1 MIKIRYRHANELPP
15 GLHATAERHGRTIT
29 VYLLPSLTAEQ
40 RNAALRRLR
49 LSGRMGHGPRLPGVQ
64 LAFALFADRIRT
76 SIGQAG
82 SVFRKHP
89 AGTTGPV
96 MLISA
101 GAIAF
106 LVLSAVSIRILRE
119 PRGPD
124 APPASGPAPVA
135 SAIAVRIPG
144 SSQRPADDPAGSEG
158 RVLTTALTGSDPLPL
173 PTSPA
178 LPGNSAGPGT
188 GTGST
193 ASTGSGTGTG
203 AGTGTGTGGGTP
215 VGAGTGS
222 TPNPT
227 ASATAPGVPPATVSV
242 SPSAPAPPPAPVPS
256 SVPASASVPAPA
268 PSPVS
273 ASAVPSATVSVAP
286 SVSVS
291 GSGLP
296 SVSASVPVS
305 VSASVP
311 PSVSASDPVTVSA
324 SVAPSVAVAVP
335 AFAYTSNPVASASVT
350 ATVSASLPTLGSASS
365 AGSSAPASS
374 PPVTASVTG
383 GACLD
388 VGPLGVCLDV

>member
-203 AGTGTGTGGGTP
+203 TGTGGGTP

-335 AFAYTSNPVASASVT
+335 ASAYTSNPVAASASVT
-350 ATVSASLPTLGSASS
+350 ATVSASLPTSGSASS
-365 AGSSAPASS
+365 AGSSAPAQS

>member
-1 MIKIRYRHANELPP
+1 MTRINGVGQHRAERRCTARIKIRYCSANELPP

-29 VYLLPSLTAEQ
+29 VYLLPGLTAEE

-49 LSGRMGHGPRLPGVQ
+49 LSGRMRYGPRLPAVQ

-76 SIGQAG
+76 SIAQAG
-82 SVFRKHP
+82 SVFRAHP

-119 PRGPD
+119 PHGPNGS
-124 APPASGPAPVA
+124 PASGPAPAA

-144 SSQRPADDPAGSEG
+144 SSRHLADDPVGSEG
-158 RVLTTALTGSDPLPL
+158 RVLTAALTGSDPLPL
-173 PTSPA
+173 PASPG
-178 LPGNSAGPGT
+178 LPSRGSGAAADT
-188 GTGST
+188 GT
-193 ASTGSGTGTG
+193 ASTGSGLGTG
-203 AGTGTGTGGGTP
+203 GGGTP
-215 VGAGTGS
+215 VGAGADS

-227 ASATAPGVPPATVSV
+227 ASAAAPDVPSATASV
-242 SPSAPAPPPAPVPS
+242 SPSAADPPAPVPS
-256 SVPASASVPAPA
+256 SGPTSASIPAPA

-273 ASAVPSATVSVAP
+273 ASAAPSVSASVAP

-305 VSASVP
+305 VSASVA
-311 PSVSASDPVTVSA
+311 PSVSVS
-324 SVAPSVAVAVP
+324 VP
-335 AFAYTSNPVASASVT
+335 ASAYTSNPVAASASVT
-350 ATVSASLPTLGSASS
+350 ATVSASLPTSGSPSS
-365 AGSSAPASS
+365 AGSSAPAQS
-374 PPVTASVTG
+374 PVSASVTG

>member
-1 MIKIRYRHANELPP
+1 MTRINGIGQHRAERRCAAMIKIRYRNANELPP

-29 VYLLPSLTAEQ
+29 IYLLPGLAAEE

-64 LAFALFADRIRT
+64 LGFALFADRVRAT
-76 SIGQAG
+76 IGQAG

-106 LVLSAVSIRILRE
+106 LVLSAVSIRVLRE

-124 APPASGPAPVA
+124 ESPASGPAPAA

-144 SSQRPADDPAGSEG
+144 SSRHLADDPGGSEG

-173 PTSPA
+173 PNSPD
-178 LPGNSAGPGT
+178 LPGSGSGAAPDT
-188 GTGST
+188 GTGNT
-193 ASTGSGTGTG
+193 ASSTTG
-203 AGTGTGTGGGTP
+203 AGGGGTP
-215 VGAGTGS
+215 VGAGADS

-227 ASATAPGVPPATVSV
+227 ASATAPGVPSATASV
-242 SPSAPAPPPAPVPS
+242 SPSAAAPPAPVPS
-256 SVPASASVPAPA
+256 SDPPSASIPAPA

-273 ASAVPSATVSVAP
+273 ASAAP
-286 SVSVS
+286 S

-305 VSASVP
+305 VSASIP
-311 PSVSASDPVTVSA
+311 ASVSASGPVTVSA
-324 SVAPSVAVAVP
+324 SVAPSVSLSVP
-335 AFAYTSNPVASASVT
+335 ASAYTSNPVAASASVT
-350 ATVSASLPTLGSASS
+350 ATVSASLPTSGSASS
-365 AGSSAPASS
+365 AGSSAPAQS

>member
-1 MIKIRYRHANELPP
+1 MIKIRYRNANELPP

-29 VYLLPSLTAEQ
+29 VYLLPGLTAEE

-64 LAFALFADRIRT
+64 LAFALSADRIRT
-76 SIGQAG
+76 TIAQAG

-119 PRGPD
+119 PHGPNGS
-124 APPASGPAPVA
+124 PASGPAPAA

-144 SSQRPADDPAGSEG
+144 SSRQLADDPAGSEG
-158 RVLTTALTGSDPLPL
+158 RVLTTALTGSDLLPL
-173 PTSPA
+173 PTSPG
-178 LPGNSAGPGT
+178 LPSSGSGAAPDT
-188 GTGST
+188 GT
-193 ASTGSGTGTG
+193 ASTGSGV
-203 AGTGTGTGGGTP
+203 GTGGGTP
-215 VGAGTGS
+215 VGAGADS
-222 TPNPT
+222 TPNP
-227 ASATAPGVPPATVSV
+227 AASAAAPDVPSATASVLPA
-242 SPSAPAPPPAPVPS
+242 AAHPPAPVPS
-256 SVPASASVPAPA
+256 SGPASASIPAPA

-273 ASAVPSATVSVAP
+273 ASAAP
-286 SVSVS
+286 SVSASAVPTVSVS

-296 SVSASVPVS
+296 SVSASVPVA

-324 SVAPSVAVAVP
+324 SVAPSVSLPVP
-335 AFAYTSNPVASASVT
+335 ASAYTSNPVAASASVT
-350 ATVSASLPTLGSASS
+350 ATVSASLPTSGSASS
-365 AGSSAPASS
+365 AGSSAPAQS

>member
-1 MIKIRYRHANELPP
+1 MIKIRYRGANELSP

-29 VYLLPSLTAEQ
+29 VYLLPGLTAEE

-49 LSGRMGHGPRLPGVQ
+49 LSGRIGYGPRLPAVQ
-64 LAFALFADRIRT
+64 LAFALFVNRIKAT
-76 SIGQAG
+76 IAQAG
-82 SVFRKHP
+82 SVFRTHP

-124 APPASGPAPVA
+124 GSSASGPAPVA

-144 SSQRPADDPAGSEG
+144 SSQHLADDPAGSEG
-158 RVLTTALTGSDPLPL
+158 RVLTTAQSGSDPLPL
-173 PTSPA
+173 PTSPD
-178 LPGNSAGPGT
+178 LPGNGSGVDPGT

-193 ASTGSGTGTG
+193 GTGSGTGTG
-203 AGTGTGTGGGTP
+203 GGGTT
-215 VGAGTGS
+215 VGVGVGS

-227 ASATAPGVPPATVSV
+227 ASATEPGVPPVTASV
-242 SPSAPAPPPAPVPS
+242 SPSVPAPSTSISASAPV
-256 SVPASASVPAPA
+256 PA

-273 ASAVPSATVSVAP
+273 ASVAP
-286 SVSVS
+286 
-291 GSGLP
+291 
-296 SVSASVPVS
+296 S

-311 PSVSASDPVTVSA
+311 PSVSASVSASVPPSVSASVSASVPPSVSASVSASVSVSASDLPSVSA
-324 SVAPSVAVAVP
+324 SVAV
-335 AFAYTSNPVASASVT
+335 SA
-350 ATVSASLPTLGSASS
+350 SASLPTSGSAA
-365 AGSSAPASS
+365 AGSPAPAQS
-374 PPVTASVTG
+374 PTVTASATG

-388 VGPLGVCLDV
+388 VGSLGLCLDG

>member
-203 AGTGTGTGGGTP
+203 TGTGGGTP

-335 AFAYTSNPVASASVT
+335 ASAYTSNPVAASASVT
-350 ATVSASLPTLGSASS
+350 ATVSASLPTSGSASS
-365 AGSSAPASS
+365 AGSSASAPS

>member
-203 AGTGTGTGGGTP
+203 TGTGGGTP

-335 AFAYTSNPVASASVT
+335 ASAYTSNPVAASASVT

>member
-1 MIKIRYRHANELPP
+1 MTRINGIGQHRAERRCAAMIKIRYRNANELPP

-29 VYLLPSLTAEQ
+29 IYLLPGLAAEE

-64 LAFALFADRIRT
+64 LGFALFADRVRAT
-76 SIGQAG
+76 IGHAA

-89 AGTTGPV
+89 AGTTGLL

-106 LVLSAVSIRILRE
+106 LVLSAVSIRVLRE

-124 APPASGPAPVA
+124 EFPASGPAPAA

-144 SSQRPADDPAGSEG
+144 SSRHLADDPGGSEG

-173 PTSPA
+173 PNSPD
-178 LPGNSAGPGT
+178 LPGSGSGAAPDT
-188 GTGST
+188 GTGNT
-193 ASTGSGTGTG
+193 ASSTTG
-203 AGTGTGTGGGTP
+203 AGGGGTP
-215 VGAGTGS
+215 VGAGADS

-227 ASATAPGVPPATVSV
+227 ASATAPGVPSATASV
-242 SPSAPAPPPAPVPS
+242 SPSAAAPPAPVPS
-256 SVPASASVPAPA
+256 SDPPSASIPAPA

-273 ASAVPSATVSVAP
+273 ASAAP
-286 SVSVS
+286 S
-291 GSGLP
+291 
-296 SVSASVPVS
+296 
-305 VSASVP
+305 
-311 PSVSASDPVTVSA
+311 VSA
-324 SVAPSVAVAVP
+324 SVAPSVSLSVP
-335 AFAYTSNPVASASVT
+335 ASAYTSTPVAASASVT
-350 ATVSASLPTLGSASS
+350 ATVSASLPTSGSASS
-365 AGSSAPASS
+365 AGSSAPAQS
-374 PPVTASVTG
+374 PPLTASVTG

>member
-1 MIKIRYRHANELPP
+1 MIKIRYPNANELPP

-29 VYLLPSLTAEQ
+29 VYLLPGLTAEE

-49 LSGRMGHGPRLPGVQ
+49 LSGRMGHGPRLPGVP
-64 LAFALFADRIRT
+64 LAFALSADRIRT
-76 SIGQAG
+76 TIAQAG

-96 MLISA
+96 MLVSA

-124 APPASGPAPVA
+124 GPPASGPAPAA

-144 SSQRPADDPAGSEG
+144 SSQRPADNPAGSEG

-178 LPGNSAGPGT
+178 LPGNGSGAGPDTAT
-188 GTGST
+188 GTGS
-193 ASTGSGTGTG
+193 S
-203 AGTGTGTGGGTP
+203 TGTGGGGSP
-215 VGAGTGS
+215 VGAGADS

-227 ASATAPGVPPATVSV
+227 ASATAPDVPPATVSV
-242 SPSAPAPPPAPVPS
+242 STSATAPPAPVPS
-256 SVPASASVPAPA
+256 SDPASASVPAPS

-273 ASAVPSATVSVAP
+273 ASAAPSVSASVAP

-296 SVSASVPVS
+296 SVPASVP
-305 VSASVP
+305 AS
-311 PSVSASDPVTVSA
+311 
-324 SVAPSVAVAVP
+324 
-335 AFAYTSNPVASASVT
+335 AYTSSPVTASASVT
-350 ATVSASLPTLGSASS
+350 ATVSASLPTSGSASS
-365 AGSSAPASS
+365 AGSSAPAQS